1 MSSPVSNS
9 VIYIL
14 FQDFG
19 DDGSLYITKVT
30 TVHMG
35 NYTCY
40 ADGYEHVH
48 QTHIFQVNGK
58 KSVTVNSF
66 TPLDNITLEWTVPYL
81 QQGSKV

>member
-1 MSSPVSNS
+1 
-9 VIYIL
+9 
-14 FQDFG
+14 
-19 DDGSLYITKVT
+19 
-30 TVHMG
+30 MG

-58 KSVTVNSF
+58 KTVTVNSF